1 LRKVGIFGQV
11 FVDAGTV
18 LPLSGPGAAS
28 SIADVG
34 QSMRAA
40 AGAVRSLALW
50 NCSRTPSDRD
60 SQGVVFPT
68 RIGRLEVNYCVT
80 LRAKEHDRPK
90 RGVQFGLRPYTL

>member
-40 AGAVRSLALW
+40 AGAVRTRLLW
-50 NCSRTPSDRD
+50 VC
-60 SQGVVFPT
+60 FCT
-68 RIGRLEVNYCVT
+68 R
-80 LRAKEHDRPK
+80 
-90 RGVQFGLRPYTL
+90 F

>member
-1 LRKVGIFGQV
+1 MCLTAFAWPASPSQLPHDTLRKVGIFGQV

-40 AGAVRSLALW
+40 AGAVRTRLLW
-50 NCSRTPSDRD
+50 VC
-60 SQGVVFPT
+60 FCT
-68 RIGRLEVNYCVT
+68 R
-80 LRAKEHDRPK
+80 
-90 RGVQFGLRPYTL
+90 F